1 VAMSIP
7 DPGPILL
14 LLQAFRHSKVMFA
27 AVALGVF
34 DRLEEAPASSSSLAR
49 DLNLSADALE
59 RLLDTCVALGL
70 LIRDESQY
78 KNTAAASVYLCLK
91 SPQRITGYV
100 DHSNVALWY
109 LWAHLEDAVREGTHR
124 WEQSFSLPGPI
135 FSSFYRTEAAQRE
148 FLMAMHGY
156 GLISS
161 PAVVAAFDLSRF
173 RHLVDVGGGTGH
185 LAIVACQRYP
195 ALQATVFDLPSVV
208 PFAQEQIHQ
217 CNLSARIK
225 VVAGDFFKDPLPPAD
240 LFVLSRIIHDW
251 NEAKIHPFVRKLFK
265 ALPEG
270 GGLLISE
277 KLLHPDKTGPLWAL
291 LQSLNMLVSTEGK
304 ERTLEEYRTTLR
316 EAGFRDI
323 EGRVTDSPLDAVL
336 ATKLST

>member
-1 VAMSIP
+1 MAMSIP

-78 KNTAAASVYLCLK
+78 KNTVAASVYLCLK

-148 FLMAMHGY
+148 FIMAMHGY

-161 PAVVAAFDLSRF
+161 PAVVDAFDLSRF
-173 RHLVDVGGGTGH
+173 RQLVDVGGGTGH
-185 LAIVACQRYP
+185 LAI
-195 ALQATVFDLPSVV
+195 QATVFDLPSVI
-208 PFAQEQIHQ
+208 PFAQEQIYQ
-217 CNLSARIK
+217 SGLSSRIS
-225 VVAGDFFKDPLPPAD
+225 VVAGDFFKDPLPAAD
-240 LFVLSRIIHDW
+240 LFTLSRIIHDW
-251 NEAKIHPFVRKLFK
+251 NETKIPPFLRKLFQT
-265 ALPEG
+265 LPQG

-277 KLLHPDKTGPLWAL
+277 KLLHPDKSGPLWAL

-304 ERTLEEYRTTLR
+304 ERTLEEYGTLLR
-316 EAGFRDI
+316 DAGFRNV
-323 EGRVTDSPLDAVL
+323 EGRVTDSPLDAIL
-336 ATKLST
+336 ATKAGA

>member
-1 VAMSIP
+1 
-7 DPGPILL
+7 
-14 LLQAFRHSKVMFA
+14 
-27 AVALGVF
+27 
-34 DRLEEAPASSSSLAR
+34 
-49 DLNLSADALE
+49 
-59 RLLDTCVALGL
+59 
-70 LIRDESQY
+70 
-78 KNTAAASVYLCLK
+78 
-91 SPQRITGYV
+91 
-100 DHSNVALWY
+100 
-109 LWAHLEDAVREGTHR
+109 LEDAVREGTHR
-124 WEQSFSLPGPI
+124 WEQSFGLPGPI

-185 LAIVACQRYP
+185 LAIAACQRYP

-225 VVAGDFFKDPLPPAD
+225 VEAGDFFEDPLPSAD
-240 LFVLSRIIHDW
+240 LFALSRIIHDW
-251 NEAKIHPFVRKLFK
+251 NETKIHPFLRKLFRT
-265 ALPEG
+265 LPQG

-277 KLLHPDKTGPLWAL
+277 KLLHPDKSGPLWAL

-304 ERTLEEYRTTLR
+304 ERTLDEYGMLLR
-316 EAGFRDI
+316 GAGFLDV
-323 EGRVTDSPLDAVL
+323 EGRVTNSPLDAVL
-336 ATKLST
+336 ATKLRT